1 MPTFSTHTVPSS
13 VIGACNDAP
22 DLQASGGLKS
32 ETHNHS
38 SSGRIWGSHRQPKF
52 ISNKFFL
59 AHLPCLLLLLSECVS
74 PTFRAGKC
82 VCKVHSD
89 WWHSVFHLE
98 NTSWSV
104 PGANSDITPAGNKH
118 GWMANLALSLSS
130 RIFYSGIKLT
140 SDNDKT

>member
-32 ETHNHS
+32 ESHNHS
-38 SSGRIWGSHRQPKF
+38 SSEESGEATDSPNSSQTSFSWL
-52 ISNKFFL
+52 ISPACCCYYQSVL
-59 AHLPCLLLLLSECVS
+59 ALPSGQESVS
-74 PTFRAGKC
+74 ARCTQT
-82 VCKVHSD
+82 D
-89 WWHSVFHLE
+89 DTVFHLE